1 VSTVT
6 EISFPPNTETG
17 TLHDTPLPALL
28 QRLNREKKTGILLL
42 NYPDERLNSAF
53 SFAGGRIGRV
63 LTPFAPKLSD
73 FLISLGASSERLK
86 ELQAYLKADKRTRE
100 IMLAEGR
107 VKPKF
112 LTLALEA
119 RVEMALLPIFSNT
132 TGRYEFQEGEQPVG
146 FIEPGADP
154 QKLGEDIAQRL
165 DALAD
170 LGAFTLSP
178 YDAFRVVG
186 DVGDFSKRTSD
197 FTILEWRI
205 LAALFKPRTLL
216 QLSTELV
223 LNWDSLLRV
232 LLLLERRGIVE
243 QVDINPETGEE
254 YALDDD
260 VKLEAGD
267 SAPNFLLPSLE
278 GTAFSLVTRRGQF
291 TLLSFLGHAGSP
303 YANHRVNQLA
313 EQHERFREAGIEV
326 VCIFSTMTSTV
337 QEHVGQLE
345 PPFLLLAD
353 AEHKAHNLYRTQTS
367 MMGLF
372 DPRNLSGYL
381 AGMRLGT
388 AGGDLEGERARMPA
402 TFLVSSALRVTN
414 AYYGRYANDT
424 PSVNDIF
431 KWHNF
436 LK

>member
-1 VSTVT
+1 MVT
-6 EISFPPNTETG
+6 DISVPQNTQTG
-17 TLHDTPLPALL
+17 TLQDTPLPELL
-28 QRLNREKKTGILLL
+28 QALHREARTGVLLI
-42 NYPDERLNSAF
+42 NYPNERLNSAF
-53 SFAGGRIGRV
+53 SFSEGRIGRV

-73 FLISLGASSERLK
+73 FLISLGASSERLR
-86 ELQAYLKADKRTRE
+86 ELQVYLKADRRTRE
-100 IMLAEGR
+100 VMLAEGR

-119 RVEMALLPIFSNT
+119 RVEMALLPIFHNT
-132 TGRYEFQEGEQPVG
+132 TGVYEFQEGEQPIG

-154 QKLGEDIAQRL
+154 QKLSDDIAQRL

-243 QVDINPETGEE
+243 QVDIDSDSGEE
-254 YALDDD
+254 YSFDDTTPLTAD
-260 VKLEAGD
+260 D

-278 GTAFSLVTRRGQF
+278 GTAFSLVTRRGK
-291 TLLSFLGHAGSP
+291 TCLLSFLGHAGSVF
-303 YANHRVNQLA
+303 ANHRVNQLVQQYDRLHDA
-313 EQHERFREAGIEV
+313 NIEV
-326 VCIFSTMTSTV
+326 VCIFSSMTSVV

-353 AEHKAHNLYRTQTS
+353 AEHKAHNLYRTS
-367 MMGLF
+367 SSVLGLL

-388 AGGDLEGERARMPA
+388 AGGDLEGERSRMPA
-402 TFLVSSALRVTN
+402 TFLVSPALRV
-414 AYYGRYANDT
+414 AHAHYGRYANDT
-424 PSVNDIF
+424 PSAADVV
-431 KWHNF
+431 KWASTLNY
-436 LK
+436 